1 MINILCFGDSNT
13 FGFIPGNGERY
24 KKDER
29 WSGIISNLLD
39 SDYAV
44 TEAGCNNRTAFS
56 NNPAGDL
63 FTGTKAIV
71 PYLKNH
77 DDWDLII
84 LAVGAN
90 DLQFAYNVSINEF
103 YEGMKSFI
111 QLVHSHTK
119 AQILLVC
126 PSSIKKNVLNSF
138 FSQMFDETSIEKSL
152 HLPEIYEKLA
162 KEQNLYYIDLNSISE
177 TSDDDGLHYTKQGH
191 KKIAQAIT
199 KKIKKIFQSDFNL
212 RVL

>member
-1 MINILCFGDSNT
+1 MKNILCFGDSNT
-13 FGFIPGNGERY
+13 FGFIPGSGERY

-44 TEAGCNNRTAFS
+44 TEAGCNNRTAFCI
-56 NNPAGDL
+56 NPAGDL
-63 FTGTKAIV
+63 FTGTKAII

-90 DLQFAYNVSINEF
+90 DLQFAYNVSYDEIYN
-103 YEGMKSFI
+103 GISSLVKLI
-111 QLVHSHTK
+111 QSSSSAK
-119 AQILLVC
+119 ILLVC
-126 PSSIKKNVLNSF
+126 PSKIRKNVLNSF

-152 HLPEIYEKLA
+152 HLPEIYEKIS
-162 KEQNLYYIDLNSISE
+162 KEQNVCCLDLNNIAE
-177 TSDDDGLHYTKQGH
+177 VSDTDGLHYTKDAH
-191 KKIAQAIT
+191 RLIANAVAKIIN
-199 KKIKKIFQSDFNL
+199 IIFQKEN
-212 RVL
+212 